1 MEKSRLSKPRSTKV
15 TPSEYEN
22 VLDDFEDI
30 DFVYSSDD
38 SVCDPTFDGQSD
50 DEQSENYYSIT
61 ENCDGLSH
69 EGECRLD
76 TFRAC
81 LGI

>member
-50 DEQSENYYSIT
+50 DE
-61 ENCDGLSH
+61 
-69 EGECRLD
+69 
-76 TFRAC
+76 
-81 LGI
+81 